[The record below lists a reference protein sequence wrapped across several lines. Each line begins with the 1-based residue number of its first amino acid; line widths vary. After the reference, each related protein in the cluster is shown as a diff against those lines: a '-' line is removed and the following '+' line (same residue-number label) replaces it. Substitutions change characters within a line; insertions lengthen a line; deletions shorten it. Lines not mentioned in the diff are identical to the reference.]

1 MKNLP
6 VLWLIGLV
14 LLPSLAQA
22 IDEKEVRKKIHT
34 VYGLYLTPFEAY
46 NMKQKQ
52 GDKVLLVDVRAR
64 SELKYVGATQLIDAN
79 IPSRF
84 LNPDYTWSNKSAT
97 YRTMKNEHFV
107 QDFEKL
113 LKLKNMDKETPLI
126 LICQS
131 GSRVPRAAK
140 ALHAAGFKTVYSQYQ
155 GFEGIK
161 AKTGINKG
169 KRVVDGWKNA
179 GLPWSYKLNKDSMYY
194 NFDSTQTQ
202 VTD

>member
-140 ALHAAGFKTVYSQYQ
+140 ALHAAGFKTVYSGGLCSSSIAGCCCLYFFI
-155 GFEGIK
+155 FEK
-161 AKTGINKG
+161 KKE
-169 KRVVDGWKNA
+169 RF
-179 GLPWSYKLNKDSMYY
+179 L
-194 NFDSTQTQ
+194 
-202 VTD
+202 